1 MINYKWII
9 NEVITSDLEDQKDVI
24 VEVNYT
30 VEGEDIELGITKSV
44 NGYEKF
50 MYFAHEQEVFIP
62 FSSVEHET
70 IIKWIKEKITFSGVK
85 AIEEKIK
92 KDINN

>member
-30 VEGEDIELGITKSV
+30 VEGEDIELGITKNV

-62 FSSVEHET
+62 FLLLNT
-70 IIKWIKEKITFSGVK
+70 KQLLSGL
-85 AIEEKIK
+85 K
-92 KDINN
+92 KRLLFLELKQ